1 MATKTKKQLPGTPTQ
16 QFLKFTEIRDDAMVM
31 QDGTLRAVL
40 LVSSTN
46 FDLKS
51 QEEQDAL
58 IYSYQRFL
66 NSLEFHIQIL
76 MQSRKMNISE
86 YTEKLKGLMERQTNE
101 LLRMQTSEY
110 IEFINRL
117 VESANV
123 MNKNFYVI
131 IPYELIQPVKAT
143 TGFFSNLFKK
153 NQAGQ
158 ISQREESFVEARKQL
173 DERVAQVSA
182 NLSSAGLRIV
192 RLNTDQLI
200 ELVYN
205 SYNFGSGPTI
215 DASQLPNV
223 TITEEK
229 KEWVYCLSTNL
240 I

>member
-1 MATKTKKQLPGTPTQ
+1 MAKTKNKPLGNPTQ
-16 QFLKFTEIRDDAMVM
+16 SFLKLSEIRDDCIIM
-31 QDGTLRAVL
+31 QDGTLRLVL
-40 LVSSTN
+40 TVSSTN

-51 QEEQDAL
+51 EEEQNAL
-58 IYSYQRFL
+58 IYNYQRFL
-66 NSLEFHIQIL
+66 NSLDFHIQIL
-76 MQSRKMNISE
+76 LQSRKMDIGE
-86 YTEKLKGLMERQTNE
+86 YTEKLKGMMERQTNE

-131 IPYELIQPVKAT
+131 IPYEMSIKPAGGGGIFSRLFGTGKAQQLTAKSKAFEEYKKLI
-143 TGFFSNLFKK
+143 
-153 NQAGQ
+153 
-158 ISQREESFVEARKQL
+158 
-173 DERVAQVSA
+173 DERGATVAS
-182 NLSSAGLRIV
+182 NLSSAGLRVV

-223 TITEEK
+223 TISEEQLQK
-229 KEWVYCLSTNL
+229 
-240 I
+240 

>member
-1 MATKTKKQLPGTPTQ
+1 MPEVKTKKKNLGNPTQ
-16 QFLKFTEIRDDAMVM
+16 AFLKLSEIRDDCIIM
-31 QDGTLRAVL
+31 QDGTLRVIL
-40 LVSSTN
+40 TVSSTN

-51 QEEQDAL
+51 EEEQNAL

-66 NSLEFHIQIL
+66 NSLDFHVQIL
-76 MQSRKMNISE
+76 LQSRKMDIGE
-86 YTEKLKGLMERQTNE
+86 YTEKLKGMMERQTNE

-131 IPYELIQPVKAT
+131 VPYEMSVTPTAGS
-143 TGFFSNLFKK
+143 GFFSRIFGTGKTQQITAKQQAFMDYKK
-153 NQAGQ
+153 L
-158 ISQREESFVEARKQL
+158 I
-173 DERVAQVSA
+173 DERGATIAS
-182 NLSSAGLRIV
+182 NLSSAGLRVV

-205 SYNFGSGPTI
+205 SYNFGAGPTI

-223 TITEEK
+223 TLTEEGQK
-229 KEWVYCLSTNL
+229 N
-240 I
+240 